1 MLSMLNQAFYLIA
14 LMLGFYIFWK
24 LIQKLLER
32 LAEDKPSKAFAPV
45 AIVHWILLG
54 ILSALSAAEC
64 ALYIAFVV
72 KGVNG
77 SDGYMKLAFEYN
89 KVSSALSILCWVAS
103 LEALGW
109 IIFVFVAAA
118 PDRRVLLLP
127 PRLINTTLIR
137 NRPDSSPYQLAPS
150 SSSSSTSS

>member
-1 MLSMLNQAFYLIA
+1 MLNQAFYLIA